1 MYSLFL
7 SRKTEKFLANLKK
20 VNARLFNRFIFA
32 LDEIAN
38 DPYCAKALVGDL
50 KGYYSYPVKEYRI
63 LFEIEKKKL
72 LIYVE
77 RIEHRKEVYR

>member
-1 MYSLFL
+1 MYQLIL

-32 LDEIAN
+32 PDEISN

-50 KGYYSYPVKEYRI
+50 KGYYSYPVKDYRI
-63 LFEIEKKKL
+63 LFEIGKKKL
-72 LIYVE
+72 FVYVE
-77 RIEHRKEVYR
+77 KIEHRKEVYR